1 MPRFV
6 TLLRG
11 VNVGGSKKLK
21 MSELSELY
29 SSLGLE
35 DVRTYI
41 QSGNVVFSTSQ
52 RNTSGLVKRI
62 QNELKDHLGSEVT
75 VFIRTPDELGKI
87 VAENPFLEKDRTR
100 LHVTFLYGTPEEAPM
115 AKLNTARSNGEEFSI
130 LGREVFLFLPN
141 GMGRTKLSNSFFEK
155 VLRVPATTRNWNTVI
170 SLLEMAKR
178 SSQVGLH
185 RTTKTKV

>member
-1 MPRFV
+1 MPSFV
-6 TLLRG
+6 TMLRG

-35 DVRTYI
+35 GVRTYI

-62 QNELKDHLGSEVT
+62 EKELKDHLGSEVT

-87 VAENPFLEKDRTR
+87 VAKNPFVERDRR
-100 LHVTFLYGTPEEAPM
+100 WLHVTFLYETPKDHPM
-115 AKLNTARSNGEEFSI
+115 EKLNAARSKGEEFSI
-130 LGREVFLFLPN
+130 SDKEVFLFLPN

-155 VLRVPATTRNWNTVI
+155 MLLVPATTRNWNTVTT
-170 SLLEMAKR
+170 LFEMAKEA
-178 SSQVGLH
+178 L
-185 RTTKTKV
+185 K

>member
-1 MPRFV
+1 MPSFV

-21 MSELSELY
+21 MSELRELY

-52 RNTSGLVKRI
+52 RNTSGLVKRVEK
-62 QNELKDHLGSEVT
+62 ELKEHLGSEVV

-87 VAENPFLEKDRTR
+87 VVRNPFVERDRIW
-100 LHVTFLYGTPEEAPM
+100 LHVTLLHETPKDVPM
-115 AKLNTARSNGEEFSI
+115 EKLNAVRSNGEEFSVS
-130 LGREVFLFLPN
+130 GREIFLFLPN

-155 VLRVPATTRNWNTVI
+155 MLRVPATTRNWNTVTT
-170 SLLEMAKR
+170 LLEMSKEALK
-178 SSQVGLH
+178 
-185 RTTKTKV
+185 